1 MKISAFSL
9 CRRALSL
16 SLLAGATFLATV
28 PAQAQSQTFRLQ
40 VLHASDLEGGVAALD
55 DAPRFSAV
63 VSALRPLVPNT
74 ITVSSGDNYISGPFF
89 AASGDPSL
97 AEEIGVPDKGRGDIV
112 IANALGFQASAFG
125 NHEFDE
131 NTPRVASLIGAQ
143 GAYPGAAF
151 PYLSSNL
158 DFSGDSS
165 LRGLVTA
172 DGQEAATIPRRIART
187 TIITVN
193 GERIGIVGATTP
205 QLPRIS
211 SPGGVRVFPANEND
225 FDALAAIIQTS
236 VDALKAG
243 GINKI
248 ILLAHMQQIDI
259 ERTLSTKL
267 RDVDIIIAGGSN
279 TLLAD
284 STDRLRV
291 GDSADGPYPILGKD
305 ADGKD
310 IAVVN
315 TDGNYK
321 YVGRLVITFDAAGNI
336 VPSSVDAAESGAYAT
351 DDAGVSAVGGTPIAK
366 VVEVTDA
373 LRAVIAAK
381 EGATFGR
388 TAVYLNG
395 LRGSVRTEETNFG
408 NLSADANLFAG
419 RQADATTVLSL
430 KNGGGIRDSIGAI
443 SEDGERIPPVAIAV
457 AGKRDGDISQLDIEN
472 SLRFNNALSL
482 VTVTAAQLKR
492 LAENGVAGIR
502 PGATPG
508 SFAQIGGF
516 RFSFDPINEAPGSRI
531 RTLFVDGPDGTDVIV
546 AGGKVVGDPGRTF
559 RMVTLSF
566 LASGGDG
573 YPFPEF
579 ATENPQRFNRVDLL
593 AAGTPVVF
601 ETPGAEQFALA
612 NYTRTFFSDSPYNE
626 ADTEIPDDQR
636 IVRLA
641 NNAIGLGVTLTP
653 FGPKTNDVLTAT
665 PLTFEATGLTFSYRF
680 TVNGVEVQD
689 GPTNTLDL
697 SRAGQG
703 DAGDKVAVT
712 VTALRAD
719 GNSGAAGNS
728 ARIVNSAPSAANV
741 SGSGDTGRQISVFLS
756 GSDDDN
762 EALTF
767 RRVGGP
773 VNGVAEIRVDTQGR
787 SVLFYTSRQGF
798 GGNETIR
805 YVAVDGSG
813 RTSNVAS
820 ATIAV
825 RNPNPPRANR
835 APIANSTTAFGT
847 SGQQISI
854 PVTGADPDRD
864 PITFV
869 VVGAPTNGVGEFVT
883 AANGQVSFVYT
894 SRTDFR
900 GTEVVR
906 FVTQDDKGLS
916 SRVSTIAIG
925 VRASSPS
932 AARAGA
938 EAPSAGKS

>member
-1 MKISAFSL
+1 MKISALFF
-9 CRRALSL
+9 CRRALPL
-16 SLLAGATFLATV
+16 TLLAGATWLAYA
-28 PAQAQSQTFRLQ
+28 PAQAQGQTFRLQ

-97 AEEIGVPDKGRGDIV
+97 AEEVGVPDKGRGDIV
-112 IANALGFQASAFG
+112 IANAIGFQASAFG

-131 NTPRVASLIGAQ
+131 NTPRVASLIGSQ
-143 GAYPGAAF
+143 GAYPGTAF

-165 LRGLVTA
+165 LRRFVTG
-172 DGQEAATIPRRIART
+172 DGQEAATIPQKIAKT
-187 TIITVN
+187 TVITVN
-193 GERIGIVGATTP
+193 GEKIGIVGATTP

-211 SPGGVRVFPANEND
+211 SPGGVKVFPANEND

-236 VDALKAG
+236 VNALKAS

-259 ERTLSTKL
+259 ERTLATKL
-267 RDVDIIIAGGSN
+267 RDVDIIVAGGSN

-291 GDSADGPYPILGKD
+291 GDSVQGPYPILEKD

-321 YVGRLVITFDAAGNI
+321 YVGRLVITFDANGNI
-336 VPSSVDAAESGAYAT
+336 VPSSIDAAESGAYAT
-351 DDAGVSAVGGTPIAK
+351 DDAGVSDVGGTPIPK

-373 LRAVIAAK
+373 LRAVIASK
-381 EGATFGR
+381 DGATFGK

-395 LRGSVRTEETNFG
+395 LRPSVRTEETNLG
-408 NLSADANLFAG
+408 NLTADANLYAA
-419 RQADATTVLSL
+419 QQVDASTVLSL

-443 SEDGERIPPVAIAV
+443 SESGERIPPVANAV
-457 AGKRDGDISQLDIEN
+457 ANKQDGEVSQLDIEN
-472 SLRFNNALSL
+472 SLRFNNTLSL
-482 VTVTAAQLKR
+482 VTVTASQLKR
-492 LAENGVAGIR
+492 LVENGVAGIR
-502 PGATPG
+502 AGATPG

-516 RFSFDPINEAPGSRI
+516 RFRFDPINEAPGSRV
-531 RTLFVDGPDGTDVIV
+531 RSLFVDGPGGTETIV
-546 AGGKVVGDPGRTF
+546 AGGQVVGDPDRTF

-573 YPFPEF
+573 YPFLEF
-579 ATENPQRFNRVDLL
+579 QMENPQRFNRVDLVN
-593 AAGTPVVF
+593 ADTMVAFT
-601 ETPGAEQFALA
+601 TPGAEQFALA
-612 NYTRTFFSDSPYNE
+612 NYTRTFFSQTPYNQ

-636 IVRLA
+636 IRRLV

-665 PLTFEATGLTFSYRF
+665 PLTFDTTGLSFSYRF
-680 TVNGVEVQD
+680 TVNGVEVQN
-689 GPTNTLDL
+689 GSSNKLDL
-697 SRAGQG
+697 SKAGQG
-703 DAGDKVAVT
+703 NAGETVEVT
-712 VTALRAD
+712 VTALRGD
-719 GNSGAAGNS
+719 GNSGVAANS
-728 ARIVNSAPSAANV
+728 ARLVNSAPSAQNV
-741 SGSGDTGRQISVFLS
+741 SASGDTGRQIPVFLS

-762 EALTF
+762 KPLTF

-773 VNGVAEIRVDTQGR
+773 VNGGAEIRVDTQDR
-787 SVLFYTSRQGF
+787 TVLFYTSRQGF
-798 GGNETIR
+798 GGTETIR

-813 RTSNVAS
+813 RTSNVAT

-825 RNPNPPRANR
+825 RNPSPPRANR
-835 APIANSTTAFGT
+835 APIANSTTAFGF
-847 SGQQISI
+847 SGQQISV

-864 PITFV
+864 PISFV
-869 VVGAPTNGVGEFVT
+869 VVGAPANGAGEFVT
-883 AANGQVSFVYT
+883 GTNGRVSFVYR
-894 SRTDFR
+894 SRADFQ

-906 FVTQDDKGLS
+906 FVTRDDKGLS

-925 VRASSPS
+925 VRDSAASSAQS
-932 AARAGA
+932 GA
-938 EAPSAGKS
+938 KAPSAGNS